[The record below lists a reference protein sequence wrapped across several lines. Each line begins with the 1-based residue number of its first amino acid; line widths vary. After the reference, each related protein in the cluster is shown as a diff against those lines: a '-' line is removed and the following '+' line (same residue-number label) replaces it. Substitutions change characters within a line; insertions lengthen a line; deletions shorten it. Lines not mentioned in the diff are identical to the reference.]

1 MITLLALTHDV
12 QVAKRA
18 RTGALLE
25 GVEGDAEKFGPLK
38 IVLEAILAL
47 YANHEVRLNP
57 YSTSPFDERIS
68 RKSSL

>member
-1 MITLLALTHDV
+1 MMDLLALTHDV
-12 QVAKRA
+12 QVVKRA
-18 RTGALLE
+18 RTRTLLR

-38 IVLEAILAL
+38 VALGAIHAL

-57 YSTSPFDERIS
+57 QSTSSFDERIF